1 MWPRGT
7 ALVPTLERVAQLTG
21 ATHLRNLEASG
32 GLQLSDLLVTASD
45 AILDRAWAEG
55 DAAPGVDPS
64 LYERSVA
71 FQFLGLLSAQ
81 NYLRSGD
88 SAEVAMQRYFG
99 LSDRYYAQ
107 VRVRRQ
113 DGGVGPVRR
122 GQTPR
127 IYHPSGPFR
136 IQPDAP

>member
-7 ALVPTLERVAQLTG
+7 ALVPDLQRVAQLTG
-21 ATHLRNLEASG
+21 ATHLHNLEASG
-32 GLQLSDLLVTASD
+32 QLRLADLLVSASD

-55 DAAPGVDPS
+55 DAVPGVDPS
-64 LYERSVA
+64 LFERAVA
-71 FQFLGLLSAQ
+71 FQFLGLLAAQ

-99 LSDRYYAQ
+99 LSDRYYTQ

-113 DGGVGPVRR
+113 DGEAGPVRR
-122 GQTPR
+122 GQEPRHRFTP
-127 IYHPSGPFR
+127 GLFR
-136 IQPDAP
+136 TPPDAP